1 MVQDVLTVGD
11 LVEADRENRHGLM
24 IPLRVDKVE
33 RTPDHDWWAQ
43 LVHCSDVMGTHAKIT
58 IFDDDNSD
66 LTEYSFEESCWYEFS
81 DINPDVFQGTVGIK
95 AKWARKVQQL
105 RKSPEQSSRA
115 QDNVVRQLGESGDVA
130 ALDIETITTV
140 PERDLEPTNPDHQE
154 LLCIGVGYR
163 SSPDAEVEVDVLFR
177 EDASPSAELK
187 ALEAAAT
194 WFEARDIEVLLTF
207 GGAWFDLPVMV
218 GRADRVATT
227 LNEPERAEN
236 VRATLESF
244 YHADLSATKNRVL
257 GEGSLEDM
265 ANHVGSPAPKTHW
278 TDYETGLAPENWR
291 ETQWEVMREDG
302 RNPPS
307 DEVADHVV
315 FNSDVPYLGDAWLTA
330 QAEGDHERCAAL
342 KECLETYTSAD
353 IRPLYA
359 IADAEMSAG
368 QPAFQMSY

>member
-1 MVQDVLTVGD
+1 MVQDVLIVDD
-11 LVEADRENRHGLM
+11 LVEAGRENRHSHT

-43 LVHCSDVMGTHAKIT
+43 LVHCSDVRGTHAKLT

-66 LTEYSFEESCWYEFS
+66 LTQYSFEEGCWYEFS
-81 DINPDVFQGTVGIK
+81 DINPDVYQGTVGIK
-95 AKWARKVQQL
+95 AKWARQV
-105 RKSPEQSSRA
+105 RKLQESPEPSSQAR
-115 QDNVVRQLGESGDVA
+115 DNTVRQLGEADDVA

-154 LLCIGVGYR
+154 LLCIGVGCR
-163 SSPDAEVEVDVLFR
+163 SSSDGEIEVDVLFR
-177 EDASPSAELK
+177 EDASPSGELK
-187 ALEAAAT
+187 ALEAAAS
-194 WFEARDIEVLLTF
+194 WFEARDIEVLVTF

-218 GRADRVATT
+218 GRAERVATT
-227 LNEPERAEN
+227 LNEPERAES

-244 YHADLSATKNRVL
+244 YHADLSTTKNRVL

-265 ANHVGSPAPKTHW
+265 ADHVGSPAPKTRW
-278 TDYETGLAPENWR
+278 TDYDTGLTPKDWR
-291 ETQWEVMREDG
+291 ENQWEVMREDG
-302 RNPPS
+302 REPPS
-307 DEVADHVV
+307 EDVADPIV

-330 QAEGDHERCAAL
+330 QTEGNHERCAAL

-359 IADAEMSAG
+359 IADAEVSAG